1 MTCSAA
7 GTVLLETPPHGQE
20 REGEEA
26 DECCHAL
33 TQDTLSPCSLD
44 CPITAPA
51 KKQEFF
57 QESHL
62 VSQAFR
68 VSGTLFF
75 PFIPEEFFHLKSISG
90 KEPVYLL
97 CLAHCSKRKEQLCS
111 SQMDRCSS
119 SVHVWYPKQDQLV
132 PPHTY
137 KAKLSARLHQHT
149 PAQGERSRNN
159 IHLGLHYHS
168 KALMDL
174 SCKGQPNSI
183 WRLSLGREEYS
194 HSCCQPVHHISAQL
208 PGPGGLR

>member
-1 MTCSAA
+1 MASGVSFHHQFLSGSGSRNRDSFASLERCMTCSAA

-97 CLAHCSKRKEQLCS
+97 CLAFQEKGTALQLSDGPMQLLSAC
-111 SQMDRCSS
+111 
-119 SVHVWYPKQDQLV
+119 LV
-132 PPHTY
+132 P
-137 KAKLSARLHQHT
+137 KAGSVGPSRHVQGQAFCTATSAH
-149 PAQGERSRNN
+149 P
-159 IHLGLHYHS
+159 
-168 KALMDL
+168 
-174 SCKGQPNSI
+174 C
-183 WRLSLGREEYS
+183 
-194 HSCCQPVHHISAQL
+194 
-208 PGPGGLR
+208 PG